1 MLSKKKLLP
10 SIFILSSLYSVSSN
24 AGVFDLPDNCT
35 YGRAESFELTSDDI
49 GNGVEAGYDI
59 YNDNDRNYD
68 QAELNSW
75 KQLVE
80 SLKEIID
87 SYDYVRIESPKF
99 VLQNQ
104 SFRVKANLFDTF
116 ANIRFNNS
124 EFGYVG
130 TDKSSIE
137 ANAYRNMSFSKSYGA
152 GLVWVNRANGMCSAE
167 SVWVQKP
174 PQIISGDTSYN
185 ASNGQIV
192 VNTNYKVDKYSEA
205 AKNQN
210 KLVRVQVNI
219 TSDNFNTTTSKS
231 INVSE
236 LSSIKQISIL
246 PHAGAGLYSV
256 QATVYDG
263 NYVAS
268 LNLGSTFVRDGTVIP
283 PCPRCNK
290 N

>member
-1 MLSKKKLLP
+1 MFSKKILLLP
-10 SIFILSSLYSVSSN
+10 VFVLLSINTEVAN
-24 AGVFDLPDNCT
+24 AGIFDLPENCT

-49 GNGVEAGYDI
+49 SNGVEAGYDI
-59 YNDNDRNYD
+59 YNDSDRNYD
-68 QAELNSW
+68 QEELNSW
-75 KQLVE
+75 KELIE
-80 SLKEIID
+80 SLKQIID

-137 ANAYRNMSFSKSYGA
+137 ANAYRSMHFNKTYGA
-152 GLVWVNRANGMCSAE
+152 GLVWVNRANGMCSVE

-174 PQIISGDTSYN
+174 PQIISGNTSYN
-185 ASNGQIV
+185 SGKIV
-192 VNTNYKVDKYSEA
+192 ANVNYMVDKYSEA
-205 AKNQN
+205 AKSSNQ
-210 KLVRVQVNI
+210 LVRVQVNI
-219 TSDNFNTTTSKS
+219 TSDNFNSTSSKS
-231 INVSE
+231 ININE
-236 LSSIKQISIL
+236 LSSEQQISIT

-256 QATVYDG
+256 QVTVYDG
-263 NYVAS
+263 NFVAS
-268 LNLGSTFVRDGTVIP
+268 RNLGNTFVRDGTVTP

>member
-1 MLSKKKLLP
+1 MFSKKILLLP
-10 SIFILSSLYSVSSN
+10 VFVLLSINTEPVN
-24 AGVFDLPDNCT
+24 AGTFDLPENCT

-49 GNGVEAGYDI
+49 SSGVEAGYDI
-59 YNDNDRNYD
+59 YNDSDRNYD
-68 QAELNSW
+68 QEELNSW
-75 KQLVE
+75 KQLIE
-80 SLKEIID
+80 SLKQIID

-137 ANAYRNMSFSKSYGA
+137 ANAYRSMHFNKTYGA
-152 GLVWVNRANGMCSAE
+152 GLVWVNRANGMCSVE

-174 PQIISGDTSYN
+174 PQIISGNTYYN
-185 ASNGQIV
+185 SGKIV
-192 VNTNYKVDKYSEA
+192 ANVNYMVDKYSEA
-205 AKNQN
+205 AKSSNQ
-210 KLVRVQVNI
+210 LVRVQVNI
-219 TSDNFNTTTSKS
+219 TSDNFNTTSSKS
-231 INVSE
+231 ININE
-236 LSSIKQISIL
+236 LSSEQQISIT

-256 QATVYDG
+256 QVTVYDG
-263 NYVAS
+263 NFVAS
-268 LNLGSTFVRDGTVIP
+268 RNLGNTLVRDGTVKP